1 MPNHKSAVERVRR
14 NKKQQDKNK
23 NHKRQMK
30 EAVKAV
36 TTAKDKKTA
45 QDQLKQTVSV
55 LDKLVV
61 KGIIH
66 KNKAA
71 NQKSK
76 LAKKVQ
82 ALA

>member
-36 TTAKDKKTA
+36 TAAKDKKTA

>member
-1 MPNHKSAVERVRR
+1 
-14 NKKQQDKNK
+14 DKNK

>member
-66 KNKAA
+66 KNQAA

>member
-36 TTAKDKKTA
+36 ATAKDKKTA
-45 QDQLKQTVSV
+45 QDQLNKTVSV

>member
-76 LAKKVQ
+76 LAK
-82 ALA
+82 